1 MDPFVLG
8 RALTAERNA
17 EQWRA
22 YAKNLE
28 QHLHITQANKA
39 GMKAVK
45 DAAIKELA
53 RVDSRGPLRRRAG
66 SHDPPVPASVTPY
79 CRQPTRTPGQA
90 RCGKDWPEHGVQQ
103 EDVAVRRPLP
113 QAFAV
118 QVCHRPKGR
127 RDHRFTDDSVPRQN
141 AAEPD
146 DERKHRDIDRQH
158 RAEEKQRD
166 AHDHD
171 EWPERFEN
179 PASTVQPASRI

>member
-1 MDPFVLG
+1 MVRRLEHGLVAQAVEPGGESTPSAKKRQAHRCPG
-8 RALTAERNA
+8 RAL
-17 EQWRA
+17 RA
-22 YAKNLE
+22 
-28 QHLHITQANKA
+28 QAQLQRFL
-39 GMKAVK
+39 
-45 DAAIKELA
+45 DQ
-53 RVDSRGPLRRRAG
+53 S
-66 SHDPPVPASVTPY
+66 VPASVTPY